1 VKLRDSG
8 GSTLTI
14 ARKIGEGGEG
24 AVFTTN
30 EQRGVVAKL
39 YTQPLQRGQV
49 AKLETM
55 IRAGDPTLASVAAWP
70 LALVFEGVRPV
81 GFTMPLLAGQHPLHD
96 LVGPKRRQEL
106 FPDAHWN
113 FLVHAGLNLARAF
126 EILHARDVVVGDVN
140 SNNVV
145 VHRNAL
151 THLIDCDSFQ
161 IRASGALY
169 RCTVGVAEYQ
179 PPEFQGKDL
188 SRLDRSPQHDL
199 FGLAVMIFQ
208 LLFVGKHPFAGV
220 LPAAVRATG
229 AIGDNVAARR
239 FFYGPEAKR
248 LGLKPPPGS
257 IGLSAVTPGVALAFR
272 QAFLGDPA
280 ARPSAAAWVAALHEL
295 QTKTVP
301 CRSNAAHRYRA
312 GSACPWCALEK
323 RGLNYFSLPLPLG
336 QSGGLDDS
344 VWRTCTDA
352 DVERMWA
359 EIAAVVPPAPRSPVT
374 APARHSRTTP
384 ARHSRTTP
392 ARQYRTTP
400 LGLWKRK
407 RIAGFAAGAIALSAT
422 LGLLIAAGQPGFA
435 AIVLLVGALAGLA
448 ARPDARQAFAQRR
461 RRLEAARKAYAAA
474 EKEWARAARATG
486 FVEMRARLAQVRRA
500 LKEQRRRYEAE
511 IAVLRKNR
519 EREALRRYLES
530 HVIAVNLIPEIDK
543 RAKAMLLSF
552 GIETADEIEAASLRE
567 VPQLTRMQR
576 ARLVMWRE
584 SIERSFRTQPRQALD
599 AKAVR
604 DIETRHVSERL
615 KHRAELASGAALLRQ
630 IAHDLESRRPAL
642 ERQARERAEAYR
654 QAEADM
660 RITPLLYRTLIFS

>member
-1 VKLRDSG
+1 VNLRDSG

-39 YTQPLQRGQV
+39 YAQPLQRGQV

-70 LALVFEGVRPV
+70 LALVYEGVRPV

-113 FLVHAGLNLARAF
+113 FLVHAALNLARAF
-126 EILHARDVVVGDVN
+126 EVLHARDVVVGDVN

-145 VHRNAL
+145 VHRNAM

-161 IRASGALY
+161 ICASGALY

-188 SRLDRSPQHDL
+188 SRLDRLPQHDL

-220 LPAAVRATG
+220 LPAAIRATG

-257 IGLSAVTPGVALAFR
+257 IGLSAVTPAIALAFR

-301 CRSNAAHRYRA
+301 CRANGAHRYRA

-323 RGLNYFSLPLPLG
+323 RGLHYFSLPVPVG
-336 QSGGLDDS
+336 QGGGLDDS
-344 VWRTCTDA
+344 VWRTCSDA

-359 EIAAVVPPAPRSPVT
+359 EIAAVAQPAPRSPVA
-374 APARHSRTTP
+374 APPRR
-384 ARHSRTTP
+384 
-392 ARQYRTTP
+392 YRTTP
-400 LGLWKRK
+400 LGLWKGR
-407 RIAGFAAGAIALSAT
+407 RIAGFAAGASALTVAF
-422 LGLLIAAGQPGFA
+422 GALIAVGQPGFA
-435 AIVLLVGALAGLA
+435 AILLLLGTLSALAG
-448 ARPDARQAFAQRR
+448 RPDARRAFAQRR
-461 RRLEAARKAYAAA
+461 RRLEESRKAYSAA

-486 FVEMRARLAQVRRA
+486 FVEMRARLAHVRRA
-500 LKEQRRRYEAE
+500 LKEQRRRYDAE
-511 IAVLRKNR
+511 IAALRRNR
-519 EREALRRYLES
+519 DREALRRYLES
-530 HVIAVNLIPEIDK
+530 HVVAVNVIPEIDK
-543 RAKAMLLSF
+543 RAKALLLSF
-552 GIETADEIEAASLRE
+552 GIETANDIESASLRE
-567 VPQLTRMQR
+567 VPQLTRPQR
-576 ARLVMWRE
+576 ARLMLWRE
-584 SIERSFRTQPRQALD
+584 AIERSFRTQPRQALD
-599 AKAVR
+599 TKAVR
-604 DIETRHVSERL
+604 DIETRHVRERL
-615 KHRAELASGAALLRQ
+615 KNQAELAAGAALLRQ
-630 IAHDLESRRPAL
+630 IARDLESRRPAL
-642 ERQARERAEAYR
+642 ERQARQRAEILG
-654 QAEADM
+654 QAQADM

>member
-1 VKLRDSG
+1 VNLRDSG

-39 YTQPLQRGQV
+39 YAQPLQRGQV

-70 LALVFEGVRPV
+70 LALVYEGVRPV

-113 FLVHAGLNLARAF
+113 FLVHAALNLARAF
-126 EILHARDVVVGDVN
+126 EVLHARDVVVGDVN

-145 VHRNAL
+145 VHRNAM

-188 SRLDRSPQHDL
+188 SRLDRLPQHDL

-220 LPAAVRATG
+220 LPAAIRATG

-257 IGLSAVTPGVALAFR
+257 IGLSAVTPAIALAFR

-301 CRSNAAHRYRA
+301 CRANGAHRYRA

-323 RGLNYFSLPLPLG
+323 RGLHYFSLPVPAG
-336 QSGGLDDS
+336 QGGGLDDS
-344 VWRTCTDA
+344 VWRTCSDA

-359 EIAAVVPPAPRSPVT
+359 EIAAVAQPAPRSPVA
-374 APARHSRTTP
+374 APPRR
-384 ARHSRTTP
+384 
-392 ARQYRTTP
+392 YRATP
-400 LGLWKRK
+400 LGLWKGR
-407 RIAGFAAGAIALSAT
+407 RIAGFAAGASALSVAF
-422 LGLLIAAGQPGFA
+422 GALIAGGQPGFA
-435 AIVLLVGALAGLA
+435 AILLLLGTLSALAG
-448 ARPDARQAFAQRR
+448 RPDARRAFAQRR
-461 RRLEAARKAYAAA
+461 RRLEESRKAYSAA

-486 FVEMRARLAQVRRA
+486 FVEMRARLAHVRRA
-500 LKEQRRRYEAE
+500 LKEQRRRYDAE
-511 IAVLRKNR
+511 IAALRRNR
-519 EREALRRYLES
+519 DREALRRYLES
-530 HVIAVNLIPEIDK
+530 HVIAVNVIPEIDK
-543 RAKAMLLSF
+543 RAKALLLSF
-552 GIETADEIEAASLRE
+552 GIETANDIESVSLRE
-567 VPQLTRMQR
+567 VPQLTRPQR
-576 ARLVMWRE
+576 ARLMLWRE
-584 SIERSFRTQPRQALD
+584 AIERSFRTQPRQALD
-599 AKAVR
+599 TKAVR
-604 DIETRHVSERL
+604 DIETRHVRERL
-615 KHRAELASGAALLRQ
+615 KNQAELAAGAALLRQ
-630 IAHDLESRRPAL
+630 IARDLDSRRPAL
-642 ERQARERAEAYR
+642 ERRARERAEILG
-654 QAEADM
+654 QAQADM